1 MNKIIIAVVMLFLLI
16 GCGEGGCK
24 QMSWEASSS
33 LSLKSGAGNQC
44 GNINDYYDIDIE
56 EIISEIQKM
65 KFILNDTCKEVN
77 FETGEMEDVQCP
89 ELVPETIE
97 FGEVVSCSF
106 STPPAENTKCS
117 IGPLGM
123 SFSSDTYFERIS
135 WEFDVE
141 NPDNPTEFYSYKND
155 KSMNSGDFS
164 FNDKKDSILF
174 SWTETSD
181 EGVEEVK
188 KIHAEY
194 SVETK

>member
-1 MNKIIIAVVMLFLLI
+1 MNKIIIAAVMIFFLI

-24 QMSWEASSS
+24 HMSWEDSSS

-44 GNINDYYDIDIE
+44 GNINDYYDTDIE
-56 EIISEIQKM
+56 EIISNIQSM
-65 KFILNDTCKEVN
+65 KFKITRCINADTD
-77 FETGEMEDVQCP
+77 ETAQCP

-117 IGPLGM
+117 IGPLGI

-141 NPDNPTEFYSYKND
+141 NPDDPAEFYSYKND
-155 KSMNSGDFS
+155 KSMNSMDVSFS
-164 FNDKKDSILF
+164 DKKEFIYF
-174 SWTETSD
+174 SWKETSD
-181 EGVEEVK
+181 QGVEEVK

>member
-1 MNKIIIAVVMLFLLI
+1 MNKIIIVSVFGILFLI
-16 GCGEGGCK
+16 GCGEDGCK
-24 QMSWEASSS
+24 NLSWEASSS
-33 LSLKSGAGNQC
+33 LSFKSSAGNQC

-56 EIISEIQKM
+56 EIISNIQSM
-65 KFILNDTCKEVN
+65 KFTINRCVDADTD
-77 FETGEMEDVQCP
+77 ETAQCP

-141 NPDNPTEFYSYKND
+141 NPDDPAEFYSYKND
-155 KSMNSGDFS
+155 KSMNGGDFS
-164 FNDKKDSILF
+164 FNDKKESILF

-188 KIHAEY
+188 KIYAEY
-194 SVETK
+194 SIETKE